1 MNRRTLFLS
10 LPLAALSGAAWAQH
24 GHGDDSHGY
33 VGPEPG
39 SLGGAI
45 ALSDLAGRPFTE
57 ANFTGFWT
65 FLYFGYA
72 NCRSA
77 CPTALPNLADA
88 LTRLRSARVASQAA
102 FVEIAAPA
110 APIRLRSQTS
120 TTNAHGHHPSGTRA
134 LSALAE
140 QFNTIRFL
148 TGSRAQLRQAFMA
161 FRVRAEHVPP
171 RTDLGEQG
179 HSINHTSAIYL
190 IDPSGEV
197 AGYLR
202 HDATPAVLAEFIL
215 TRARRS

>member
-1 MNRRTLFLS
+1 MNRRTLLLS
-10 LPLAALSGAAWAQH
+10 LPVAALSGAAWAQH

-33 VGPEPG
+33 VGPAPG

-45 ALSDLAGRPFTE
+45 VLSDLAGRSFTE
-57 ANFTGFWT
+57 ANFTGVWT
-65 FLYFGYA
+65 MLYFGYA

-77 CPTALPNLADA
+77 CPIALPVLSD
-88 LTRLRSARVASQAA
+88 TVSRLRSARIASQAV

-110 APIRLRSQTS
+110 APIRLRSQGAASNPHTHHS
-120 TTNAHGHHPSGTRA
+120 SGAHA
-134 LSALAE
+134 LSELAE
-140 QFNTIRFL
+140 QFSSIRFL

-161 FRVRAEHVPP
+161 FRVRSEHVPP

-190 IDPSGEV
+190 VDPTGAV

-202 HDATPAVLAEFIL
+202 HDATPAALAEFVL
-215 TRARRS
+215 TRARPS

>member
-1 MNRRTLFLS
+1 MNRRTFLLS
-10 LPLAALSGAAWAQH
+10 LSVATLSSAAWAQH

-33 VGPEPG
+33 VGPAPG

-45 ALSDLAGRPFTE
+45 ALSDLAGRPFTD
-57 ANFTGFWT
+57 ANFVGSWT
-65 FLYFGYA
+65 LLYFGYA

-77 CPTALPNLADA
+77 CPTALPNLSDA
-88 LTRLRSARVASQAA
+88 LTRLRSARVAAQAV
-102 FVEIAAPA
+102 FVEIEAPA
-110 APIRLRSQTS
+110 APMRLRSQAPAPNTH
-120 TTNAHGHHPSGTRA
+120 NHRPSGAVA

-140 QFNTIRFL
+140 QFGDIRFL
-148 TGSRAQLRQAFMA
+148 TGSRAQLRQAFTA

-190 IDPSGEV
+190 IDPTSEV

-202 HDATPAVLAEFIL
+202 HDATPSAIAQFVLA
-215 TRARRS
+215 RARR

>member
-1 MNRRTLFLS
+1 MNRRTYLLS
-10 LPLAALSGAAWAQH
+10 LSAAALSSAAWAQH
-24 GHGDDSHGY
+24 NHGDDSHGY

-39 SLGGAI
+39 SLGGTI

-57 ANFTGFWT
+57 ANFAGFWT
-65 FLYFGYA
+65 LLYFGYA

-77 CPTALPNLADA
+77 CPTALPNLSDA
-88 LTRLRSARVASQAA
+88 LTRLRSARVAAQAV
-102 FVEIAAPA
+102 FVEIEAPA
-110 APIRLRSQTS
+110 APIRLRSQAAAANTH
-120 TTNAHGHHPSGTRA
+120 NHRPSGTVA

-140 QFNTIRFL
+140 QFSSIRFL
-148 TGSRAQLRQAFMA
+148 TGSRAQLRQAFTA

-190 IDPSGEV
+190 IDPTSEV

-202 HDATPAVLAEFIL
+202 HDATPAAIAQFIL
-215 TRARRS
+215 ARARR